1 MRLKLDRNWMARVR
15 RGDLLTWMEL
25 ALLALIAVQLARIVW
40 TVLTPVGPFG
50 DWRPRQAAVPS
61 AEMRRALFTG
71 FDPFFRV
78 AAPGGS
84 AEQVVTSLDLK
95 LFGTRINEG
104 SGGGSAIIATP
115 DGMQG
120 SFVPG
125 DEILPGVS
133 LKSVAFDHVVI
144 DRGGRDE
151 TLFLDQSGAAPL
163 AEPGASAP
171 AAAAPTS
178 AGGEL
183 SPENV
188 RREISFAPRMEGGR
202 VTGIVVSPSGEGHAF
217 RTAGFR
223 PGDIIVQVNGRPVSS
238 AGDIQT
244 LVGQL
249 APGSRLSFQVERG
262 AAVVPVAMFL
272 SSQ

>member
-1 MRLKLDRNWMARVR
+1 MRLKLDRNWIARVP
-15 RGDLLTWMEL
+15 RGDLLTWVEL

-40 TVLTPVGPFG
+40 TVLTPVGSFG

-61 AEMRRALFTG
+61 AEVRKALFMG
-71 FDPFFRV
+71 FDPFFRI

-115 DGMQG
+115 DDMQG

-125 DEILPGVS
+125 DEILPGVT

-163 AEPGASAP
+163 AAPSTSAP
-171 AAAAPTS
+171 AGATPAS
-178 AGGEL
+178 SGGDL
-183 SPENV
+183 TPENV
-188 RREISFAPRMEGGR
+188 RREIGFAPRTEGGR
-202 VTGIVVSPSGEGHAF
+202 VTGIAVSPAGDGHAF
-217 RTAGFR
+217 QSAGFR
-223 PGDIIVQVNGRPVSS
+223 SGDIIVQVNGRPVSS

-244 LVGQL
+244 LIGQL
-249 APGSRLSFQVERG
+249 TPGSRFSLQVERG
-262 AAVVPVAMFL
+262 ATVVPIAMIL

>member
-1 MRLKLDRNWMARVR
+1 MRLKLDRNWIARVP
-15 RGDLLTWMEL
+15 RGDLLTWVEL

-40 TVLTPVGPFG
+40 TVLTPVGSFG

-61 AEMRRALFTG
+61 AEARKALFAG
-71 FDPFFRV
+71 FDPFFRIS
-78 AAPGGS
+78 APGG
-84 AEQVVTSLDLK
+84 EQVVTSLDLT

-163 AEPGASAP
+163 ATPGASAP
-171 AAAAPTS
+171 ATAT
-178 AGGEL
+178 GGDEL
-183 SPENV
+183 TPENV
-188 RREISFAPRMEGGR
+188 RRDINFAPRAEGGR
-202 VTGIVVSPSGEGHAF
+202 VTGIAVNPAGNGEAF
-217 RTAGFR
+217 QAAGFR
-223 PGDIIVQVNGRPVSS
+223 PGDVIVQVNGRPISS

-249 APGSRLSFQVERG
+249 VPGSRFSLQVERG
-262 AAVVPVAMFL
+262 ANVVPVAMIL

>member
-1 MRLKLDRNWMARVR
+1 MRLKLDRNWIARVP
-15 RGDLLTWMEL
+15 RGDLLTWVEL
-25 ALLALIAVQLARIVW
+25 VLLALIAVQLARIVW
-40 TVLTPVGPFG
+40 TVLTPVGSFG

-61 AEMRRALFTG
+61 AEVRKALFMG

-78 AAPGGS
+78 TAPGGA

-115 DGMQG
+115 DEMQG

-125 DEILPGVS
+125 DEILPGVT
-133 LKSVAFDHVVI
+133 LKTVAFDHVVI

-163 AEPGASAP
+163 ATPEASAA
-171 AAAAPTS
+171 AAAAPAS
-178 AGGEL
+178 ASGEL
-183 SPENV
+183 TPENI
-188 RREISFAPRMEGGR
+188 RQEIGFAPRTEGGR
-202 VTGIVVSPSGEGHAF
+202 VTGIAVSSSGDGQAF

-223 PGDIIVQVNGRPVSS
+223 PGDIIVQVNGRLISS

-249 APGSRLSFQVERG
+249 TQGARFSLQVERG
-262 AAVVPVAMFL
+262 ATVVPIAMIL